1 MDVAQPSAEIW
12 REALALFE
20 RLLALGS
27 PNRDQEL
34 AALATSRPDLYP
46 HVLTLLAADRSAEAR
61 GFLAG
66 DAATDA
72 GITPAAP
79 ETALEAGTHFGAYQ
93 LERQLGLGGMGDVWL
108 ARRIDGRFEGAVALK
123 VLHAH
128 VAQSSARERFVR
140 EGRILGQLS
149 HPHIARLLDAG
160 ATSLG
165 VLYFVL
171 EYVEG
176 EPIDRWCD
184 ERRLDLPARLRLFLQ
199 VCDAV
204 AHAHT
209 HLVIHRDLKPANILV
224 TERGEIKLLDFGI
237 AKLVEPEKPAE
248 ETELTRL
255 SGRALTPDFAAPE
268 QILGQPVTTAT
279 DVYALGVL
287 LYLLLSGRRPYRRHH
302 MTTREL
308 ERHVLVAEAVPLG
321 RATLGGDDAGAIAE
335 QRSSTAQKLK
345 RALSGDLN
353 TIVAKALRAE
363 PERRYSSVEQL
374 SADVGRYLAGH
385 PVLAARDTWTYR
397 TRKFISRHVAG
408 VTVAT
413 ASVLLL
419 AGFAVAMYVQVERTA
434 RERVRAEQV
443 SSFLVDLFEL
453 SDPYKGR
460 GNEVT
465 ARELLD
471 IGTRQVESRF
481 EAQPDTRAALM
492 GTMGRVYNRLGL
504 AGEARP
510 VLEKALEGLIEIHG
524 PAHPD
529 IAATLNEIGNALA
542 AQGELEA
549 AQARL
554 EEALQ
559 MRRDLLGAD
568 AAEVAETLTDLGRV
582 ALERGQPKV
591 AEQYFRDSLALYSR
605 RGLQATP
612 QAALVMNELASLLVY
627 VGHYDEAA
635 GLLEAAL
642 KIDRRSVGE
651 DHPRVIMEIHNLA
664 FVLQMQGQFAAAEP
678 LFRES
683 NEQMLRVLGPEH
695 PYTIDTLSNY
705 GRFLRRKGDIAEAE
719 KVLRDVLELNLRV
732 RGAAHPTVG
741 ISQVNLAILLHDA
754 VRLSEA
760 EAQFRAGLET
770 YTKTLPPDHPSFVH
784 ALSGIGR
791 VLVDRG
797 HAAEAVPLLRRATE
811 IAGAAMPA
819 DSPMLAIA
827 RSSLASA
834 LVEMRQYDEAES
846 LLRNS
851 YPIVIGT
858 QGKES
863 AVVRQARKTQ
873 ADLERVRAEG
883 QHRGS
888 GG

>member
-1 MDVAQPSAEIW
+1 LDVAQPSAEIW

-20 RLLALGS
+20 RLLALES
-27 PNRDQEL
+27 QNRNQEL
-34 AALATSRPDLYP
+34 AGLARSRPDLYP
-46 HVLTLLAADRSAEAR
+46 HVLTLLGADRSAEAY

-66 DAATDA
+66 DAVTDA
-72 GITPAAP
+72 GITPAVPA
-79 ETALEAGTHFGAYQ
+79 TTLEAGTRFGAYQ

-108 ARRIDGRFEGAVALK
+108 ARRIDGRFEGVVALK

-165 VLYFVL
+165 ALYLVL

-176 EPIDRWCD
+176 QPIDRWCD
-184 ERRLDLPARLRLFLQ
+184 ERSLDIPARLRLFLQ

-209 HLVIHRDLKPANILV
+209 HLVVHRDLKPANILV

-237 AKLVEPEKPAE
+237 AKLVEAEKSAD

-279 DVYALGVL
+279 DVYALGIL
-287 LYLLLSGRRPYRRHH
+287 LYLMLSGRRPYRRQH

-308 ERHVLVAEAVPLG
+308 ERHVLEAEAVPLG
-321 RATLGGDDAGAIAE
+321 RTTLAGDDAAAIAE
-335 QRSSTAQKLK
+335 QRRSTPQKLK

-363 PERRYSSVEQL
+363 PERRYASAEQL
-374 SADVGRYLAGH
+374 SADVGRHLAGH

-397 TRKFISRHVAG
+397 TQKFVSRHVAG
-408 VTVAT
+408 VIVAT
-413 ASVLLL
+413 ASLLLL
-419 AGFAVAMYVQVERTA
+419 AGFALAMYVQVERTA

-481 EAQPDTRAALM
+481 VAQPDTRAELM

-510 VLEKALEGLIEIHG
+510 VLEKALEGLVQIHG

-549 AQARL
+549 AQTRL
-554 EEALQ
+554 QEALQ

-582 ALERGQPKV
+582 AFERGEQRV

-612 QAALVMNELASLLVY
+612 QAAQVMNELASLLVY
-627 VGHYDEAA
+627 VGHYREAA

-642 KIDRRSVGE
+642 KIDRRAFGE
-651 DHPRVIMEIHNLA
+651 DYPRVIMEIHNLA

-678 LFRES
+678 LFRKS
-683 NEQMLRVLGPEH
+683 NEQLRRVLGPEH
-695 PYTIDTLSNY
+695 PYTIDALSNY
-705 GRFLRRKGDIAEAE
+705 GRFLRRKGDVAEAE
-719 KVLRDVLELNLRV
+719 KVLREVLELNLRV
-732 RGAAHPTVG
+732 RGPAHANVG
-741 ISQVNLAILLHDA
+741 TSQVNLGILLHDA
-754 VRLSEA
+754 GRLSEA
-760 EAQFRAGLET
+760 EAQFRAALET
-770 YTKTLPPDHPSFVH
+770 YTKALPPDHTSFAP
-784 ALSGIGR
+784 ALSGLGR
-791 VLVDRG
+791 VLVDQGR
-797 HAAEAVPLLRRATE
+797 AAEAIPLLRRAAQ
-811 IAGAAMPA
+811 IAAATMPA
-819 DSPMLAIA
+819 ESPMLAMA
-827 RSSLASA
+827 RSSLAGA
-834 LVEMRQYDEAES
+834 LVEMRLYDEAES
-846 LLRNS
+846 LLRDS
-851 YPIVIGT
+851 YPIVIST

-873 ADLERVRAEG
+873 AELERVRGESRHPG
-883 QHRGS
+883 TG
-888 GG
+888 